1 MSLEKD
7 GNIQDIIHEEKLNTA
22 DPFKVMRTSDE
33 DVGMLKTAG
42 VYSSA
47 NLNNPAL
54 TSGIMQPP
62 YSAPFITLSDTK
74 LPQTSLEIFKWCK
87 YVFMFDPLISGA
99 VNALATFPV
108 TEINLEDMED
118 KPEQKMQDAKNT
130 TTSDS
135 DNVDDDSDDLKLYR
149 RVLFDNLHLY
159 RLLVEIGLD
168 YQLYGNCIL
177 FGEFGPDPENEKQV
191 IWKRIVRL
199 PVDRIVIDYNPATGD
214 KQYKWMLPAKIK
226 KLCRDKKPIEEYEKV
241 PDIIKDAVKKDS
253 AVILNPNNVYH
264 FARPADSSGDNPWG
278 IPLIANVLKL
288 IMYRNTLRQA
298 QEAIAK
304 EHIVPFRIFCM
315 QPNANGTVDPN
326 TNWGAVARN
335 FAGELAKTVRDPNYK
350 IVSPVPIQMIE
361 AGGNGRAL
369 LLTPEIEQVQNEILA
384 GMNVPREFIFGG
396 VSYSGASIAIKI
408 LENNFITYR
417 LFLDDFINNF
427 LIKGMAKARHDW
439 VSEKDNVH
447 LITAHMQDMKMQDD
461 VQQKQLIINLNQAG
475 KISNEYMWKM
485 LGMDAQ
491 KMRTQ
496 LEQEAIANIQL
507 ENKLNAERIRAQIE
521 QQYLQQQVQME
532 MQQKYPQLFQ
542 QMQQQQMQQAGVDPS
557 QQQTQP
563 QQAEQAPADQQ
574 QTQPQQAEQAPADQQ
589 AAPSQAANVANAQQ
603 MEAQNAQ
610 PANLSAQFEPR
621 IQNMALQMLN
631 MTDGERLQMYA
642 QMPKEDQ
649 EKVYQLIQMY
659 QAQTGENPDNSVDMR
674 PMPEQRPPRRNS
686 LK

>member
-1 MSLEKD
+1 
-7 GNIQDIIHEEKLNTA
+7 
-22 DPFKVMRTSDE
+22 
-33 DVGMLKTAG
+33 
-42 VYSSA
+42 
-47 NLNNPAL
+47 
-54 TSGIMQPP
+54 
-62 YSAPFITLSDTK
+62 
-74 LPQTSLEIFKWCK
+74 
-87 YVFMFDPLISGA
+87 
-99 VNALATFPV
+99 
-108 TEINLEDMED
+108 
-118 KPEQKMQDAKNT
+118 
-130 TTSDS
+130 
-135 DNVDDDSDDLKLYR
+135 
-149 RVLFDNLHLY
+149 
-159 RLLVEIGLD
+159 
-168 YQLYGNCIL
+168 
-177 FGEFGPDPENEKQV
+177 
-191 IWKRIVRL
+191 
-199 PVDRIVIDYNPATGD
+199 
-214 KQYKWMLPAKIK
+214 
-226 KLCRDKKPIEEYEKV
+226 
-241 PDIIKDAVKKDS
+241 
-253 AVILNPNNVYH
+253 
-264 FARPADSSGDNPWG
+264 
-278 IPLIANVLKL
+278 
-288 IMYRNTLRQA
+288 
-298 QEAIAK
+298 
-304 EHIVPFRIFCM
+304 
-315 QPNANGTVDPN
+315 
-326 TNWGAVARN
+326 
-335 FAGELAKTVRDPNYK
+335 
-350 IVSPVPIQMIE
+350 MIE

-521 QQYLQQQVQME
+521 QQYLQQQIQME